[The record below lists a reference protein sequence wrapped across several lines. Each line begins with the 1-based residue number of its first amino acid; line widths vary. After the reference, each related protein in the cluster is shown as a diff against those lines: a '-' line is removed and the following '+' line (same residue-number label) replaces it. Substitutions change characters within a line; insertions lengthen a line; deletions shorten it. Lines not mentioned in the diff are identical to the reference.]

1 MNAIWA
7 NRLVAGTRKWAEVP
21 ASRKAGVKAEL
32 ASRVENGKISAE
44 QYEEITGESYP
55 VQKEEE
61 VAVAAAPVTETPQV
75 PVTAETKGG
84 TEDASEG
91 ADVTSEK

>member
-7 NRLVAGTRKWAEVP
+7 NRAGTRKWAEVP

-44 QYEEITGESYP
+44 QYEEITGEVYAG
-55 VQKEEE
+55 E
-61 VAVAAAPVTETPQV
+61 
-75 PVTAETKGG
+75 
-84 TEDASEG
+84 
-91 ADVTSEK
+91 